1 MKRLVLVLAALAG
14 PAWAEPTVTST
25 EGVVRVLDKI
35 TGSVSD
41 LDLTSSETAVIG
53 HLSVTM
59 GECRYPTDNP
69 SGDAYVQLVIHD
81 SREAEPVFSGWM
93 VASAPALNPFD
104 HSRYD
109 VWALRCAIPDA
120 AAAPVL
126 TIEPAEEAPA
136 E

>member
-1 MKRLVLVLAALAG
+1 MKRLALAFALIAA
-14 PAWAEPTVTST
+14 PVTAEPTVTT
-25 EGVVRVLDKI
+25 QAGVVRVLDKI
-35 TGSVSD
+35 TGGVSD
-41 LDLTSSETAVIG
+41 LELAAGETAVIG
-53 HLSVTM
+53 HLAVTL

-69 SGDAYVQLVIHD
+69 SGDAFVQLVIRD
-81 SREAEPVFSGWM
+81 SREPEPVFSGWM

-109 VWALRCAIPDA
+109 VWALRCVLPDGS
-120 AAAPVL
+120 APVL